1 MQCAIDLQVTLHVA
15 LLVILLTGEVIVAP
29 LVIRL
34 TGDID
39 LHIQIVVGAVLTLL
53 IDSKDPTQHTTVGA
67 DPIRLMIGTGPIIDH
82 L

>member
-1 MQCAIDLQVTLHVA
+1 MQCGIDHQVPLHVI

-34 TGDID
+34 TGEVD
-39 LHIQIVVGAVLTLL
+39 LHIQIVVGAVHVLVLALL
-53 IDSKDPTQHTTVGA
+53 IDSEDPTLHTTVGA
-67 DPIRLMIGTGPIIDH
+67 GPIIDH